1 MARYRNNTV
10 LTISYDSTPTFSGS
24 AETDVIYQEGAF
36 GMPDHVS
43 GVTWCNDP
51 VDGSKWRCDQ
61 SYIRMRGAGRINAKV
76 ATHETGHSSV
86 CSTATNGTPRGM
98 CVPTFLASCVQ
109 RKTAWT
115 ARRSEM
121 PSRTTSTGSTGEARD
136 EHHYQ
141 ACKGSEIPPLALI
154 VASCATWV
162 VMPGGADPVASSP
175 ASPNAV
181 FFVQP
186 LEENASET
194 VPDWA
199 SGADLVVK
207 AVVTAERA
215 IEPRESETSEEDRFD
230 LVGRTVSLKV
240 SDVIWR
246 SPNATEPNPRPSLWM
261 RSGGCAG

>member
-1 MARYRNNTV
+1 MNTITK
-10 LTISYDSTPTFSGS
+10 L
-24 AETDVIYQEGAF
+24 
-36 GMPDHVS
+36 
-43 GVTWCNDP
+43 
-51 VDGSKWRCDQ
+51 
-61 SYIRMRGAGRINAKV
+61 AK
-76 ATHETGHSSV
+76 G
-86 CSTATNGTPRGM
+86 PI
-98 CVPTFLASCVQ
+98 L
-109 RKTAWT
+109 
-115 ARRSEM
+115 
-121 PSRTTSTGSTGEARD
+121 
-136 EHHYQ
+136 
-141 ACKGSEIPPLALI
+141 PLALI

-215 IEPRESETSEEDRFD
+215 IEPRESETSEEDGFD

-246 SPNATEPNPRPSLWM
+246 SPNATEPNPTTVTMDAFGWM
-261 RSGGCAG
+261 RSDDGSEREVAVEGASRLEPGHQYVIALQWRDTEQAPGDPTVPAHWSVLGSGAVLPADGGTIGVGEFEGGTLELAELETDAPVSPDAVLAEFAGEKPSTMEAALDEAARE